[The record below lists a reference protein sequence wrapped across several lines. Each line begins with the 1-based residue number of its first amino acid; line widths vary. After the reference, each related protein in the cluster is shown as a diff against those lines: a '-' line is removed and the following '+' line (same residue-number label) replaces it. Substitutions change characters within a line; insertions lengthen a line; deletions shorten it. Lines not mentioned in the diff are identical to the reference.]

1 MLPGCQR
8 ADGVFGALIIRVPS
22 SSDPHRQLYDYD
34 LSEHTVQILDWD
46 DKQGVDKFLAHHHA
60 NGNNK
65 PKTLLVNG
73 RGRFHQFQD
82 VNSVTVNVTHS
93 PTTTFTVQQVFNEYT
108 KTCVMIS

>member
-1 MLPGCQR
+1 
-8 ADGVFGALIIRVPS
+8 VFGALIIHVPP
-22 SSDPHRQLYDYD
+22 SSDPHRELYDQD

-46 DKQGVDKFLAHHHA
+46 DKLGVEKFLAHHHA

-82 VNSVTVNVTHS
+82 VNSVTVNVTYS
-93 PTTTFTVQQVFNEYT
+93 PTATFTVQQVLYEYIT
-108 KTCVMIS
+108 FCVLIN

>member
-1 MLPGCQR
+1 LSPGCQR
-8 ADGVFGALIIRVPS
+8 ADGVFGALIIHVPT
-22 SSDPHRQLYDYD
+22 SSDAHRGLYDHD
-34 LSEHTVQILDWD
+34 LSEHIVQILDWD
-46 DKQGVDKFLAHHHA
+46 DKLGVDKFLAHHHA

-93 PTTTFTVQQVFNEYT
+93 PTATFTVQQVLNEYT
-108 KTCVMIS
+108 KTCVMIN